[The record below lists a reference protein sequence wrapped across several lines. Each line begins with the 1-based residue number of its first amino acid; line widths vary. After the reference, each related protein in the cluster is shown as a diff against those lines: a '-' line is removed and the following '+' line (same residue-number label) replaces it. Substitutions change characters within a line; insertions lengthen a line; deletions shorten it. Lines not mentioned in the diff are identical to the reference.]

1 MLTVAKLCAVKP
13 EAGGQRGAG
22 GSGPRHVPSAAG
34 TGLTVTVKASA
45 LNKAPTGKG
54 SSKFRGVSWHKDNMK
69 WRATIFKG
77 DLSAYVHTPWLLP
90 CEFTC
95 MYAVTVTVRTS
106 WRLVDLLLLVCYSCV
121 TVSVQVAMHVQ
132 LPPCLRCP
140 V

>member
-1 MLTVAKLCAVKP
+1 VKP
-13 EAGGQRGAG
+13 EAGGQRGAGAG

-77 DLSAYVHTPWLLP
+77 DLPT
-90 CEFTC
+90 
-95 MYAVTVTVRTS
+95 M
-106 WRLVDLLLLVCYSCV
+106 
-121 TVSVQVAMHVQ
+121 
-132 LPPCLRCP
+132 
-140 V
+140 

>member
-1 MLTVAKLCAVKP
+1 MLTVANLCAVKP

-22 GSGPRHVPSAAG
+22 GSGPRHVPSAGG

-77 DLSAYVHTPWLLP
+77 DLPSMRSLVSCLLP
-90 CEFTC
+90 HETRC
-95 MYAVTVTVRTS
+95 MCIS
-106 WRLVDLLLLVCYSCV
+106 WRLMDLPLLHCHSCV
-121 TVSVQVAMHVQ
+121 FVSA
-132 LPPCLRCP
+132 
-140 V
+140 

>member
-1 MLTVAKLCAVKP
+1 MKP
-13 EAGGQRGAG
+13 EAGGQKGAG

-45 LNKAPTGKG
+45 RNKAPTGKG

-77 DLSAYVHTPWLLP
+77 DLSACAHMPGLLSYEFECVHDVNVPV
-90 CEFTC
+90 C
-95 MYAVTVTVRTS
+95 TS

-121 TVSVQVAMHVQ
+121 TITV
-132 LPPCLRCP
+132 
-140 V
+140 